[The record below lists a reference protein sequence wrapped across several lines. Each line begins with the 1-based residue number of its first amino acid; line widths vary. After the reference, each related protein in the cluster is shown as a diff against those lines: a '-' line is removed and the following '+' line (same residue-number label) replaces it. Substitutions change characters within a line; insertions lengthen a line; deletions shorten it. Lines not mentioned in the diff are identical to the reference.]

1 MFTDHRTGTPI
12 VAPPAGALVH
22 WKYASL
28 AGEYQRVTNLNE
40 LQWVE
45 PAHYFPLPNGRY
57 QVKVGLS
64 RLGKD
69 FGNGRVDRHA
79 FQFDYQWPRYRQAKL
94 SARAESLKKYYA
106 TDAHLSPRARCAL
119 AEWIILRVCEEH
131 PEQFQWYRNDD
142 ETHSLHCRLTGEI
155 IELDPSLQLMGVRN
169 GPPPYYAD
177 TLDALACQLQE
188 DIALIELDEHGSDRL
203 TALHLC
209 FPNYWSAQSKIGTDF
224 LAMHQPVPRFEKIA
238 RQGRQLM
245 RSMIMGGP
253 FVRFAWG
260 LTTDGRLNHHPEPPS
275 DFDEPATWHGRRFD
289 PDERQL
295 HFRVERQAIQ
305 GLPHARAFAF
315 AIRTYITPVTELGAE
330 ERECLAEAVE
340 SMPQD
345 ARRYKGI
352 ALDADAIVRWLRS
365 L

>member
-119 AEWIILRVCEEH
+119 VFCVCARNTPNSSNGTATTMKPIRSIAGSLVKSLSWIPVC
-131 PEQFQWYRNDD
+131 N
-142 ETHSLHCRLTGEI
+142 
-155 IELDPSLQLMGVRN
+155 
-169 GPPPYYAD
+169 
-177 TLDALACQLQE
+177 
-188 DIALIELDEHGSDRL
+188 
-203 TALHLC
+203 
-209 FPNYWSAQSKIGTDF
+209 
-224 LAMHQPVPRFEKIA
+224 
-238 RQGRQLM
+238 
-245 RSMIMGGP
+245 
-253 FVRFAWG
+253 
-260 LTTDGRLNHHPEPPS
+260 
-275 DFDEPATWHGRRFD
+275 
-289 PDERQL
+289 
-295 HFRVERQAIQ
+295 
-305 GLPHARAFAF
+305 
-315 AIRTYITPVTELGAE
+315 
-330 ERECLAEAVE
+330 
-340 SMPQD
+340 
-345 ARRYKGI
+345 
-352 ALDADAIVRWLRS
+352 
-365 L
+365 